1 MIRLQMSSELNSESD
16 LLQLDQEVKECTI
29 AKDDIEQDLRGHC
42 DNAYASVCSVTVM
55 RVLIPCNREITE
67 SLSKA

>member
-16 LLQLDQEVKECTI
+16 LLQLNQEAKECTI

-42 DNAYASVCSVTVM
+42 DNASVCSVTVM
-55 RVLIPCNREITE
+55 RVLISCNREITK